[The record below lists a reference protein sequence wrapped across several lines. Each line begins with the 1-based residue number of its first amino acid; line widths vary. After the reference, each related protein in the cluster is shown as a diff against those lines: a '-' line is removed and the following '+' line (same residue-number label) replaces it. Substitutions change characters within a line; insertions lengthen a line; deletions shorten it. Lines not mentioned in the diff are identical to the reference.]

1 MKKEEL
7 DCQPQHRV
15 PQVPHGLE
23 SFLLC
28 VLGTWE
34 QYGACNR
41 AQPYVS
47 RHLVPVRKLLDQ
59 SLLGLEFVF
68 LMLAGLLVAS

>member
-1 MKKEEL
+1 MSATA
-7 DCQPQHRV
+7 QGSSGAPWTRV
-15 PQVPHGLE
+15 IPPLCSGDLGAIWGLQQG
-23 SFLLC
+23 SAL
-28 VLGTWE
+28 
-34 QYGACNR
+34 
-41 AQPYVS
+41 VS